1 LQVSAASAANSFDFL
16 NAEPAYLLFYG
27 AGDLPLQLVQSSST
41 RLLLVRA
48 PLEPLP
54 FPLPFPFPFPWNFSK
69 ESQAEGVFNKAYY
82 LVNFSSITEAAASS
96 P

>member
-1 LQVSAASAANSFDFL
+1 MQVSAASAANSFDFL

-54 FPLPFPFPFPWNFSK
+54 FPWNLSK